1 MPPEF
6 DSCDHSTSAA
16 SPQTS
21 DTGGFYTDIID
32 VCSAAFVG
40 LRTSGGNMKNIGG
53 AAFVAAL
60 LGTLALSSRLGLA
73 QAESSCAGL
82 PTYTDLKNAMIIAS
96 GPSSG
101 IGDPNRGFHNNMWG
115 TI

>member
-1 MPPEF
+1 
-6 DSCDHSTSAA
+6 
-16 SPQTS
+16 
-21 DTGGFYTDIID
+21 
-32 VCSAAFVG
+32 
-40 LRTSGGNMKNIGG
+40 MKNIGG
-53 AAFVAAL
+53 AVFVATL

-115 TI
+115 TIVNRDGVVCAVVFTGSDRHAEWPGSRVISAQKANSANAFNLAHL